1 MIEKEWLPIH
11 DSAYDAYGN
20 ARSFYY
26 RAAVFNRM
34 LHASEQLD
42 FWLHSEW
49 VNKLCDG
56 AKDRETR
63 RLVEQWLKAK
73 TDRKK

>member
-1 MIEKEWLPIH
+1 
-11 DSAYDAYGN
+11 
-20 ARSFYY
+20 
-26 RAAVFNRM
+26 M
-34 LHASEQLD
+34 LHAPEQLD

-49 VNKLCDG
+49 VNESCDR

-73 TDRKK
+73 TDRKKK